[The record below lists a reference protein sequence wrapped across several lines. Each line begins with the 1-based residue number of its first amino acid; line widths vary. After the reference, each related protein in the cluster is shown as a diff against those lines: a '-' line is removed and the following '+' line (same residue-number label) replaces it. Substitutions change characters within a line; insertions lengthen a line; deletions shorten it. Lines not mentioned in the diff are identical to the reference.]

1 METRKKFTPTA
12 IVQIERW
19 LDEGLSVDQIAQRIG
34 CTVGTLRVRCSHLRI
49 SLRCRKQNS
58 PPVPAQNK
66 ANGIRGVRNR
76 SADARERLTLSVR
89 RGTLDQLRTYASSKG
104 ISGSRFAASLLEKIA
119 EDDLYRAVLDD
130 N

>member
-1 METRKKFTPTA
+1 MQSRKKFTPTTV
-12 IVQIERW
+12 VQIPRW
-19 LDEGLSVDQIAQRIG
+19 LDEGLGVDQIAERIG

-49 SLRCRKQNS
+49 SLRCRKQTS
-58 PPVPAQNK
+58 APAKNK
-66 ANGIRGVRNR
+66 ANRTPGVRDR
-76 SADARERLTLSVR
+76 SSAPLERLTLSVR

-119 EDDLYRAVLDD
+119 EDDLYQAVLDD